1 MKKFFSI
8 LCLFIFSFGL
18 TACANSET
26 NESNETNQ
34 TNQEELPTSDPAQET
49 RDIDMSN
56 PSTMIDLNITIG
68 DQVFYAKLYD
78 NQTTQA
84 FIEKLPLD
92 INMSDHNRNEK
103 FYNFSDTL
111 PTDSERPGEINAG
124 DIMLY
129 GDNCLVLFYET
140 FSSTYSYSRIGYIE
154 EAVRFA
160 QSVGD
165 GDINVSIHLVE
176 DRE

>member
-8 LCLFIFSFGL
+8 LCLFILSFGL

-26 NESNETNQ
+26 NESKEI
-34 TNQEELPTSDPAQET
+34 NQEELPTSDSIQET

-56 PSTMIDLNITIG
+56 PSTMIDVNITIG
-68 DQVFYAKLYD
+68 DQVFSAKLYD
-78 NQTTQA
+78 NKTIQA

-92 INMSDHNRNEK
+92 INMSDVNRNEK
-103 FYNFSDTL
+103 FYSFPDTL
-111 PTDSERPGEINAG
+111 PTDSERPGEIHAG

-129 GDNCLVLFYET
+129 GDNGLVLFYET
-140 FSSTYSYSRIGYIE
+140 FSSTYSYTRIGYIE
-154 EAVRFA
+154 EAEHFA
-160 QSVGD
+160 QAVGD
-165 GDINVSIHLVE
+165 GDINVAFDLAE

>member
-8 LCLFIFSFGL
+8 VCLFIFSFGL

-34 TNQEELPTSDPAQET
+34 EEMPTSDPTQET
-49 RDIDMSN
+49 RDSDMSD
-56 PSTMIDLNITIG
+56 PLMMIDLNITIG
-68 DQVFYAKLYD
+68 EQVFSAKLYE

-92 INMSDHNRNEK
+92 INMSDVNSNEK
-103 FYNFSDTL
+103 FYSFPDTL
-111 PTDSERPGEINAG
+111 PTNSERPGEINAG

-129 GDNCLVLFYET
+129 GDNGLVLFYET
-140 FSSTYSYSRIGYIE
+140 FSSTYSYTRIGYIE

-165 GDINVSIHLVE
+165 GEINVAFELAE

>member
-8 LCLFIFSFGL
+8 LGLFIFSFGL

-34 TNQEELPTSDPAQET
+34 KEIPTSDPTQEK
-49 RDIDMSN
+49 RDRDMSD
-56 PSTMIDLNITIG
+56 PSSMIDLNITIG
-68 DQVFYAKLYD
+68 EQVFSAKLYE

-92 INMSDHNRNEK
+92 IKMRDVNSNEK
-103 FYNFSDTL
+103 FYSFPNTL
-111 PTDSERPGEINAG
+111 PTNSERPGDINAG

-129 GDNCLVLFYET
+129 GDNGLVLFYET
-140 FSSTYSYSRIGYIE
+140 FSSTYSYTRLGYIE

-160 QSVGD
+160 QAVGD
-165 GDINVSIHLVE
+165 GDINVAFNLE
-176 DRE
+176 DNNE

>member
-34 TNQEELPTSDPAQET
+34 EEMPTSDPTQET
-49 RDIDMSN
+49 RDSDMSD
-56 PSTMIDLNITIG
+56 PITMIDLNITIG
-68 DQVFYAKLYD
+68 EQVISAKLYE

-84 FIEKLPLD
+84 FIEKLPLE
-92 INMSDHNRNEK
+92 INMRDVNSNEK
-103 FYNFSDTL
+103 FYSFPDTL
-111 PTDSERPGEINAG
+111 PTNSERPGEINAG

-129 GDNCLVLFYET
+129 GDNGLVLFYET
-140 FSSTYSYSRIGYIE
+140 FSSTYSYTRLGHIE
-154 EAVRFA
+154 EPVRFA

-165 GDINVSIHLVE
+165 GDINVSFELAEHSE
-176 DRE
+176 

>member
-1 MKKFFSI
+1 MKEFFSI

-26 NESNETNQ
+26 NERNETNQ
-34 TNQEELPTSDPAQET
+34 VEMPTSDPTQET
-49 RDIDMSN
+49 RDSDMSD

-68 DQVFYAKLYD
+68 EQVFSAKLYE

-84 FIEKLPLD
+84 FIEKLPLE
-92 INMSDHNRNEK
+92 INMSDVNSNEK
-103 FYNFSDTL
+103 FYSFPDTL
-111 PTDSERPGEINAG
+111 PTNSEKPGEINAG

-129 GDNCLVLFYET
+129 GDNGLVLFYET
-140 FSSTYSYSRIGYIE
+140 FPSTYSYTRIGYIE

-165 GDINVSIHLVE
+165 GEINVAFELAE